1 MIVFYRK
8 LSEITEEIKL
18 NFVSLR
24 GITIIVS
31 IRNQQRQWLGAPKNS
46 IKTEIGISTLL
57 SRDPVAGGYLN
68 RTAMAWTP
76 QSQFLLPCR
85 KKEESF
91 LSSFYI
97 YFKRFST
104 ELKFL
109 TVFDFFLLLWLII
122 MVAAFLI
129 FNHTLVSY

>member
-1 MIVFYRK
+1 MIVFYRRF
-8 LSEITEEIKL
+8 STITEEIKL

-24 GITIIVS
+24 RITIIVS

-85 KKEESF
+85 KK
-91 LSSFYI
+91 
-97 YFKRFST
+97 
-104 ELKFL
+104 
-109 TVFDFFLLLWLII
+109 
-122 MVAAFLI
+122 
-129 FNHTLVSY
+129 